1 MPDLG
6 PHAAFIWAAYA
17 VTFVAVAGL
26 VGLIVQDDRRQRQ
39 LLADLERQGITRRQS
54 RHVMT
59 NVLIELTG
67 PDTASGTVYLVNFR
81 HDSQTGMAEK
91 PAPADAPKFVGDYH
105 LTFRRVGGTWYLHTL
120 DLDLAFL
127 RRSGRA

>member
-39 LLADLERQGITRRQS
+39 LLADLERQGITRRS
-54 RHVMT
+54 AK
-59 NVLIELTG
+59 
-67 PDTASGTVYLVNFR
+67 PTAKPKPGE
-81 HDSQTGMAEK
+81 GKMARARKRK
-91 PAPADAPKFVGDYH
+91 P
-105 LTFRRVGGTWYLHTL
+105 
-120 DLDLAFL
+120 
-127 RRSGRA
+127 